1 MKNPPRQRLSKH
13 TLFLGEGQ
21 FDRLAALHPN
31 IPASEIIRR
40 LIDAYLDKAEKV
52 LPIQAPTITEE
63 TTL

>member
-1 MKNPPRQRLSKH
+1 MKAPLRQRLSKH

-21 FDRLAALHPN
+21 FDRLAALHPT

-52 LPIQAPTITEE
+52 LPIQAPAITEE